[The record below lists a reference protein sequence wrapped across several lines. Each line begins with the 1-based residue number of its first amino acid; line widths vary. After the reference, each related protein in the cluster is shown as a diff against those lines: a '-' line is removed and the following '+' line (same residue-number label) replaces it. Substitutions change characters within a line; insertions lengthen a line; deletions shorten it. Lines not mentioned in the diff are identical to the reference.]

1 MQEAS
6 LASYNVIPCQMNQ
19 NFKGWDINISDQ
31 GFPQVLRTWG
41 SCTPPP
47 SSSKF
52 DRGGGLESMH
62 GGTIGG
68 ELKMLSKNTFEGVH
82 LLVKLLTISL
92 QIY

>member
-1 MQEAS
+1 M
-6 LASYNVIPCQMNQ
+6 
-19 NFKGWDINISDQ
+19 NISDQ

-41 SCTPPP
+41 SCTPSPPRP

-82 LLVKLLTISL
+82 LLVKLPTISL